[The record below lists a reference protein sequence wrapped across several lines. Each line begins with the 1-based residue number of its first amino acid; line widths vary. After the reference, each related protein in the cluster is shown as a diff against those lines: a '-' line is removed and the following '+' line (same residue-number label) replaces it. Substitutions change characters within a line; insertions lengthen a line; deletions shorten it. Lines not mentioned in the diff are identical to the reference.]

1 MVNFLFLLDIYG
13 AEQKLK
19 KLLKLKNWKSLK
31 NNLNQK
37 AERRIMSKKELVLAQ
52 AEVITLQA
60 KESLQNLKKIA
71 LSEAWKILQLA
82 TAGVVQIIEKMA
94 SDLDGHEKKD
104 IAISYLNSFYD
115 KVFVIVDVPFIPN
128 IIEPVMHKYIKT
140 FLMIM
145 ASASIDATVTIFRQ
159 TGIFLRK
166 EQSV

>member
-1 MVNFLFLLDIYG
+1 M
-13 AEQKLK
+13 KT
-19 KLLKLKNWKSLK
+19 LKNTLFYQPQ
-31 NNLNQK
+31 NQ
-37 AERRIMSKKELVLAQ
+37 RRKEMSPKELVLAQ

-60 KESLQNLKKIA
+60 KESLKNLKKIA

-94 SDLDGHEKKD
+94 SDLNGQEKKD
-104 IAISYLNSFYD
+104 IAIAYLNSFYD
-115 KVFVIVDVPFIPN
+115 KVFVVVDVPFVPN
-128 IIEPVMHKYIKT
+128 IIEPIMHKYIKT